1 MVIIFIAAHLKME
14 PTKRLQI
21 SQNPKAPHTQIKN
34 WKKTKNITI
43 LFVGLALISGFSF
56 TKLRQYNA
64 KAAIERPQYKKIL
77 VDNWERSQVNKENVN
92 ER

>member
-1 MVIIFIAAHLKME
+1 MILMVRALFSKNI
-14 PTKRLQI
+14 KR
-21 SQNPKAPHTQIKN
+21 
-34 WKKTKNITI
+34 KTKKIAI
-43 LFVGLALISGFSF
+43 LLVGLALISGFSF